1 MTPRAELL
9 NELTERIRQ
18 GLPVSFTKC
27 GDGEAAAMSGEVGEN
42 CDGHPYS
49 LELGAAL
56 RKAFAFLGT
65 LPDIHVIQWNDQE
78 RYQALLHHEG
88 QEDIGQTKRFWLTV
102 RDCTRP
108 KVFVGPE
115 RLGGA
120 AALLKAEHVVIP
132 LVNAFGSY
140 TQIRHAL
147 TMEMKVEPGTI
158 FVFCAGM
165 PSKSWIAEVLNAY
178 PSASCIDA
186 GSAFDPIFVG
196 NTRTGQLS
204 REQVWELYSDVLPPL
219 VHSVIFS
226 KNRAMQLDALLRS
239 MRRYAP
245 GFWPPT
251 IFFMTTDS
259 GADETY
265 QHIMSEYPDCGW
277 FRQLR
282 KPITDDLLT
291 CMETTR
297 QYGALFSD
305 DDVFFRPVPRFE
317 IGAGE
322 SFSVRFGSAT
332 FVEQCGPQPCL
343 GWSGDGNVHPI
354 NEMRAAIRTASPHD
368 PNGFEPVMNHP
379 TLAVKEK
386 RAALQSLVSIPHNLV
401 QDVFPNPNMGGSA
414 AELTGRYLAGQRI
427 DLDAMD
433 FSEVKTSHA
442 FMEYRYRRVS

>member
-1 MTPRAELL
+1 MTRAELL
-9 NELTERIRQ
+9 DDLRTRIEA

-27 GDGEAAAMSGEVGEN
+27 GDGELAAMSGEIGAN
-42 CDGHPYS
+42 CDGHLYS
-49 LELGAAL
+49 PELGVAL
-56 RKAFAFLGT
+56 REAFAFLDT
-65 LPDIHVIQWNDQE
+65 LPDVHVIQWEDQE
-78 RYQALLHHEG
+78 RYQALIHHEG
-88 QEDIGQTKRFWLTV
+88 WDLQDTRRFWLTV
-102 RDCTRP
+102 RDCARP

-132 LVNAFGSY
+132 LVNAFESNDR
-140 TQIRHAL
+140 ICHAL
-147 TMEMKVEPGTI
+147 LPKAQEGTI
-158 FVFCAGM
+158 FIFCGGM
-165 PSKSWIAEVLNAY
+165 PAKSWIAYLLNAC
-178 PSASCIDA
+178 PQISCLDA

-204 REQVWELYSDVLPPL
+204 REQTWALYSDVLPPL

-226 KNRAMQLDALLRS
+226 KDRAMQLDALLRS

-251 IFFMTTDS
+251 IFFMTTDY
-259 GADETY
+259 GTDESY
-265 QHIMSEYPDCGW
+265 QQIMSEYPDCGW
-277 FRQLR
+277 FRQTR

-291 CMETTR
+291 CMKTTR

-305 DDVFFRPVPRFE
+305 DDVFFRDVPRFE

-332 FVEQCGPQPCL
+332 FVEQGGTQPCL
-343 GWSGDGNVHPI
+343 GWSSDGNVHPI

-368 PNGFEPVMNHP
+368 PNCFEPVMNHP
-379 TLAVKEK
+379 ERAVEEK
-386 RAALQSLVSIPHNLV
+386 RAVLQSLVSIPHNLV

-433 FSEVKTSHA
+433 FSGVTTPHV
-442 FMEYRYRRVS
+442 FMEYRYRRAL